1 MTINVSDIFENVGEY
16 PYKAEI
22 TLDELKGLKGFEF
35 ISPISMDILF
45 RNRAGIVTLEYS
57 AETEL
62 SVKCDRCL
70 KPIIRREKKSFE
82 HVMAH
87 SLANGDEN
95 DDYIV
100 VPDYMADRTEIAL
113 TDILLEFPS
122 KILCTD
128 DCKGLCPV
136 CGADLNETDCGHAHT
151 ET

>member
-22 TLDELKGLKGFEF
+22 SLEELSGLKGFEF
-35 ISPISMDILF
+35 VSPISLDILL
-45 RNRAGIVTLEYS
+45 RNRAGIVTLEYTAKTS
-57 AETEL
+57 L
-62 SVKCDRCL
+62 KGSCDRCL
-70 KPIIRREKKSFE
+70 KAILRNEENSFE
-82 HVMAH
+82 HVLAH
-87 SLANGDEN
+87 SLANGDDN

-100 VPDYMADRTEIAL
+100 VPDYMADMTEIAL

-136 CGADLNETDCGHAHT
+136 CGADLNETDCGHTHT
-151 ET
+151 EN